1 MNICMCIKPVSPKGN
16 QPWIFIGRT
25 DTEAEAPR
33 LLPPIR
39 RANSLEKALMLE
51 KTEGRRREW
60 QRMRWLDGT
69 SDSRDMNLNKLWE
82 MVKDREAWCAAVHGV
97 AKSQT
102 WLSDWTTRKLKIC
115 RDTIKR
121 TQSESQIRGD
131 CTCNKKNPIGKPDLQ
146 GLYFPNQK

>member
-1 MNICMCIKPVSPKGN
+1 MWELDHKDWALKNWCFWTVVLEKTLEIPLDSKEIKPVSPKGN

-82 MVKDREAWCAAVHGV
+82 MVKDREAWHAAVHGV

-102 WLSDWTTRKLKIC
+102 WLSDWTTIC
-115 RDTIKR
+115 VTESLYCTLETNTI
-121 TQSESQIRGD
+121 
-131 CTCNKKNPIGKPDLQ
+131 LQ
-146 GLYFPNQK
+146 